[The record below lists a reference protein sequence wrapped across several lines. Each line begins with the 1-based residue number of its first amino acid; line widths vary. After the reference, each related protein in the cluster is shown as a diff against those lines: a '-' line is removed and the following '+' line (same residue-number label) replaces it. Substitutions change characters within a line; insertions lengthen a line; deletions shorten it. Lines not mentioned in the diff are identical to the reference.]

1 MNPRQ
6 GLRSTGHALLL
17 SIALALGLSL
27 TLGAC
32 SSAYYRA
39 MEQVG
44 THKRDIL
51 KSRIEAGQEEQQEA
65 QAQFKTT
72 YQRFQEVSGYKGGD
86 LESVYDGLNSEY
98 ERSEARAQDVRDR
111 IASIDHVAMD
121 LFEEWQT
128 EIDSMQNAK
137 LKNQS
142 SRSLSET
149 RTKYARL
156 IAAMKKAEGKMP
168 PVLTAFHDQVLALKH
183 NLNARAIASLSST
196 LGEIEGDV
204 DLLIRD
210 IDASIKESER
220 FLTALESTS

>member
-1 MNPRQ
+1 MTPRHTLPAI
-6 GLRSTGHALLL
+6 GRALLL
-17 SIALALGLSL
+17 AASFALG
-27 TLGAC
+27 LGAC
-32 SSAYYRA
+32 SSAYYSA

-51 KSRIEAGQEEQQEA
+51 KSRIEAGQAEQQEA
-65 QAQFKTT
+65 QEQFKTT
-72 YQRFQEVSGYKGGD
+72 YQRFQEVTGYKGGD

-98 ERSEARAQDVRDR
+98 ERSEARAKDVRDR
-111 IASIDHVAMD
+111 IASIDQVAMD
-121 LFEEWQT
+121 LFAEWQT

-137 LKNQS
+137 LKGQS
-142 SRSLSET
+142 GRSLADT
-149 RTKYARL
+149 RAKYARL

-204 DLLIRD
+204 EILIRD

-220 FLTALESTS
+220 FLASLESAS

>member
-1 MNPRQ
+1 MTPCHALPAIGR
-6 GLRSTGHALLL
+6 ALLL
-17 SIALALGLSL
+17 TAALG
-27 TLGAC
+27 LGAC
-32 SSAYYRA
+32 SSAYYSA

-65 QAQFKTT
+65 QAQFKST
-72 YQRFQEVSGYKGGD
+72 YQRFQEVTGYKGGD

-111 IASIDHVAMD
+111 ITSIDQVAKD
-121 LFEEWQT
+121 LFTEWQT

-137 LKNQS
+137 LKGQS
-142 SRSLSET
+142 GRSLADT
-149 RTKYARL
+149 RAKYARL

-204 DLLIRD
+204 EILIRD

-220 FLTALESTS
+220 FLTSLESAS